1 MRDQGGTVMSDYLAY
16 LTAQREVDDLVAS
29 ALPSAPTR
37 PHAQAP
43 PGRRLRRR
51 VAQLLVRAARRGES
65 DDAAHR
71 A

>member
-16 LTAQREVDDLVAS
+16 LTAQREVGDLVAS

-37 PHAQAP
+37 PHPPAP
-43 PGRRLRRR
+43 PGRLRRR
-51 VAQLLVRAARRGES
+51 AAQLLVRAARRVKP
-65 DDAAHR
+65 DAATTHR